1 MKKCLIIS
9 TVSRQFT
16 LFERGNIEV
25 LKELGYEIHCVAN
38 FEDETEEINQLG
50 IIKHNIDIQRSPFSL
65 KNIKAYKQLKQIIN
79 SDKYELIHCHSPM
92 GGVLTRLAA
101 RKTRKVN
108 NTRVL
113 YTAHGFHFYK
123 GAPLLNWTLYYPI
136 EKWLSKYT
144 DCLITI
150 NKEDYDIANRKFRA
164 KKVELINGIGVDE
177 NKFNFKM
184 SEYEK
189 SKLRESLGLKD
200 DDYVLIQ
207 IGELNKNKNQ
217 LMSIN
222 AMKEVIKDNQ
232 HIHLLL
238 VGKGKLE
245 ELYKQKIEKYNLN
258 KNIHFLGYRQD
269 IPKLIKIS
277 NVLLSL
283 SYREGLP
290 VNVIEGMCCNI
301 PIISTDCRGNKDLI
315 EDGLNGYMVPINDIQ
330 KLKEKILYLINNK
343 INVRNDIDKYT
354 KRAIKEKMK
363 IIYNNIFNINIIHLL
378 SSNTFSGAENV
389 VCQIIKM
396 FDSEKIRMIYCS
408 PDGEIRKKL
417 KNEKI
422 EYIGIKKISYKNV
435 KKIIKKYNPNIIHA
449 HDIKASIIA
458 SFFSKRCKIISHI
471 HKNDPYMNKLSIKS
485 FLFNHAS
492 HKINKIICVSSSV
505 FDEYYFKNNISKKK
519 IILNNYID
527 RNEVINKSNEYKIEK
542 NYDVFFFGRLS
553 AEKNPIDFI
562 EIINRLNQKNIKCI
576 MIGDGPLYDECMKK
590 IKLYNLQK
598 NIEMVGFKENPF
610 PYVKKSKIG
619 IITSKYE
626 GFGLTAIES
635 MILGKPILHSGVGGL
650 KEIFNNNDFLCTTI
664 DEYVWRYSSIVD
676 KKIDVEMLDTIT
688 NKYTNKDKWFETI
701 YNIYNNI

>member
-245 ELYKQKIEKYNLN
+245 ELYKQ
-258 KNIHFLGYRQD
+258 
-269 IPKLIKIS
+269 
-277 NVLLSL
+277 
-283 SYREGLP
+283 
-290 VNVIEGMCCNI
+290 
-301 PIISTDCRGNKDLI
+301 GNKDLI